1 MRKSFDYLQN
11 VNNIW
16 LKKVV
21 EIKVVLQQCII
32 ILEQNTA
39 VPLSYMKW
47 VTKKTWC
54 SYKTEKCKKTGC
66 STKQREWPQLFH
78 LNLGEENKNAFRKV
92 TE

>member
-39 VPLSYMKW
+39 VPLSYMK
-47 VTKKTWC
+47 
-54 SYKTEKCKKTGC
+54 
-66 STKQREWPQLFH
+66 
-78 LNLGEENKNAFRKV
+78 
-92 TE
+92 